1 MTKKKTKEHQKTI
14 IVALGVLIF
23 ISLDINILQ
32 LALNISKIAEAN
44 STSERLANYRELQSR
59 QISSV
64 KDNCEKIKADS
75 ENKWSDINQMRVVV
89 KAMQGANDDKTL
101 AAEVIGRCYS
111 PLFIVSGV
119 AFLDDDNVDDLV
131 LKENTMF
138 DIREDAFDRVKY

>member
-1 MTKKKTKEHQKTI
+1 MAKKKTKGHQKTI
-14 IVALGVLIF
+14 IVALGALIF
-23 ISLDINILQ
+23 ISLAINILQ
-32 LALNISKIAEAN
+32 LALNIPKIAEAN

-89 KAMQGANDDKTL
+89 KALQGANDDETL
-101 AAEVIGRCYS
+101 AEEVIGRCYS

-138 DIREDAFDRVKY
+138 DIREDAFDQVKY